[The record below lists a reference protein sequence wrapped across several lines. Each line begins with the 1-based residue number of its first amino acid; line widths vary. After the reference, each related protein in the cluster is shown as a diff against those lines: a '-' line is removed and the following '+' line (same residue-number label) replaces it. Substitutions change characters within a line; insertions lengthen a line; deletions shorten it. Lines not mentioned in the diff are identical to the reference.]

1 MKIGFLGAG
10 NMASAILRGIMD
22 RETGCYDVKKE
33 AVKRAEET
41 LNAHG
46 FESAEAL
53 CEWADIVV
61 LAIKP
66 QVLKKAV
73 EPLCAKLAGK
83 AVASIAAGWT
93 VPQLTELLPDS
104 RICRIM
110 PNTPAMIG
118 AGMTAIAQESTF
130 TEQEF
135 ACIQEVFASIG
146 RVTVVPEHLMNAVIA
161 VSGSGPAYVYMVI
174 EAMADAGVREG
185 LTRADALTLA
195 AQTVLGSAKMVTDT
209 GMHPAAL
216 RDMVCSPG
224 GTTIDAVC
232 VLEEKGLRPAIE
244 SAVYACA
251 RKAEQMAKR

>member
-73 EPLCAKLAGK
+73 
-83 AVASIAAGWT
+83 
-93 VPQLTELLPDS
+93 
-104 RICRIM
+104 
-110 PNTPAMIG
+110 
-118 AGMTAIAQESTF
+118 
-130 TEQEF
+130 
-135 ACIQEVFASIG
+135 
-146 RVTVVPEHLMNAVIA
+146 
-161 VSGSGPAYVYMVI
+161 
-174 EAMADAGVREG
+174 
-185 LTRADALTLA
+185 
-195 AQTVLGSAKMVTDT
+195 
-209 GMHPAAL
+209 
-216 RDMVCSPG
+216 
-224 GTTIDAVC
+224 
-232 VLEEKGLRPAIE
+232 
-244 SAVYACA
+244 
-251 RKAEQMAKR
+251 